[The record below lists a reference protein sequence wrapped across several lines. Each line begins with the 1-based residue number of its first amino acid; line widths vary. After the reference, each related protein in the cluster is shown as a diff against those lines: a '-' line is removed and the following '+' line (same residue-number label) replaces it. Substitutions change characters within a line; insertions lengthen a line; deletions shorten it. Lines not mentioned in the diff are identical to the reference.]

1 MKTKNLVLVMT
12 LLFVAGSIGSL
23 QAQEHL
29 SALMKK
35 CESMDKVDI
44 QVLYEKDPKT
54 KKPEKNIVTVTF
66 RAQDHPKLH
75 NDFLDAFRKDR
86 ESAYKVIE
94 NKQNGK
100 IVPSFY
106 RFIQGKND
114 VSYSF
119 NFTGDMRDRVQITC
133 IERFDEHK
141 E

>member
-1 MKTKNLVLVMT
+1 MKTKSLVLAMA
-12 LLFVAGSIGSL
+12 LLFGVGIGSL

-35 CESMDKVDI
+35 CETIDKVDI
-44 QVLYEKDPKT
+44 QVLYQKDPQT

-66 RAQDHPKLH
+66 RAQDNPKLH
-75 NDFLDAFRKDR
+75 KDFLEAFRKDR

-100 IVPSFY
+100 IVPSYY
-106 RFIQGKND
+106 RFMQGKND

-119 NFTGDMRDRVQITC
+119 NFTGDMRDQVQITC
-133 IERFDEHK
+133 IERFNEYDK
-141 E
+141 

>member
-1 MKTKNLVLVMT
+1 MKTKSLVLAMA
-12 LLFVAGSIGSL
+12 LLFGVGIGSL

-35 CESMDKVDI
+35 CETIDKVDI
-44 QVLYEKDPKT
+44 QVLYQKDPQT

-66 RAQDHPKLH
+66 RAQDNPKLH
-75 NDFLDAFRKDR
+75 KDFLEAFRKDR

-100 IVPSFY
+100 IVPSYY
-106 RFIQGKND
+106 RFMQGKND

-119 NFTGDMRDRVQITC
+119 NFTGDMRDQVQITC
-133 IERFDEHK
+133 IERFNEYDE
-141 E
+141 